1 MKVNGTPWGHM
12 LNNWLVSNAV
22 LDERKQTPCK
32 LKRERRELGMLTKEE
47 YSQEERTLYMY
58 GDSDIERH

>member
-1 MKVNGTPWGHM
+1 M